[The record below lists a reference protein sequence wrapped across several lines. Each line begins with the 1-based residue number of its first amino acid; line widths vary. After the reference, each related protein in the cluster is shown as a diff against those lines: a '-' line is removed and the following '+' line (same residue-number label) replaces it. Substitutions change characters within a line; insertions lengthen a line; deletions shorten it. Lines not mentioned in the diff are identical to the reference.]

1 MNLQVHSKF
10 YRALQWVTYPVT
22 LILSVYTFYF
32 FHSLGFSYSISALI
46 SSMISVFAIMAL
58 EWLLPFEPSWRP
70 SLSDVNTDAVFM
82 VLIQLVLP
90 KALAV
95 LIAANVLRFIDSNH
109 WAIGSVWPIDAPAL
123 MQVLLMMVVAD
134 FFRYWLHRYCHE
146 NLLLWRF
153 HAVHHSPQKLYWLN
167 VGRFHPVDKALQ
179 YLCDSLPFIL
189 IGVSEEILML
199 YFSIYAIK
207 GFFQHSNVDVK
218 LGYLNYLI
226 SGPELHRWHHSK
238 VIKESNQNYG
248 NNLIIWDLV
257 FGTYFLPEGRRVSIL
272 GLLNREYP
280 MGFWAQ
286 MKAPFIKGLDK
297 SADKK

>member
-1 MNLQVHSKF
+1 MSPQVQSKF
-10 YRALQWVTYPVT
+10 YRASTWVAYPLA
-22 LILSVYTFYF
+22 LILSVSTFYY
-32 FHSLGFSYSISALI
+32 FHSLGFSYSVSALI
-46 SSMISVFAIMAL
+46 SSMISVSLIMAL
-58 EWLLPFEPSWRP
+58 EWLLPFEPSWKP
-70 SLSDVNTDAVFM
+70 SVSDITADAVFM
-82 VLIQLVLP
+82 VLVQLVLP
-90 KALAV
+90 KALAIFFTVTV
-95 LIAANVLRFIDSNH
+95 LNFMQTNQWVLS
-109 WAIGSVWPIDAPAL
+109 SLWPSDAPAL
-123 MQVLLMMVVAD
+123 LQVLLMMVVAD

-189 IGVSEEILML
+189 LGVSEEVLML

-238 VIKESNQNYG
+238 VINESNRNYG

-257 FGTYFLPEGRRVSIL
+257 FGTYFLPEGRRVTIL
-272 GLLNREYP
+272 GLLNRDYP

-297 SADKK
+297 PADKQ